1 MNQELYDDP
10 NDDLHAS
17 SRNREFTLSTGTVL
31 AIFFGLALICALFF
45 GFGYNMGRRPTA
57 PIIATDGSDTSA
69 STAGT
74 PTCKPAA
81 GSAVEPGPIVAT
93 GTALAPVIPPAANS
107 RGAAPIATPTATTD
121 DVASSAQPAP
131 ITRVAPTPLPAPLP
145 DAGPVPAGSFIVQV
159 AAVSHQ
165 EDADL
170 LVNALHRKGYA
181 VAARSEPQDKLVH
194 IQVGPF
200 NNRKDADAMRQRLL
214 SDGYNAIVK

>member
-1 MNQELYDDP
+1 MNHDLYDDP
-10 NDDLHAS
+10 NDDLHAAA
-17 SRNREFTLSTGTVL
+17 RHREITLSTSTVL
-31 AIFFGLALICALFF
+31 GIFFGLALICALFF

-57 PIIATDGSDTSA
+57 PVVAADGTDTSV
-69 STAGT
+69 SSAGT

-81 GSAVEPGPIVAT
+81 GSAVEGGPIVAT
-93 GTALAPVIPPAANS
+93 GTALAPVIPPAASS
-107 RGAAPIATPTATTD
+107 RTAAPIAAPTASTD
-121 DVASSAQPAP
+121 DGVPSAQPAP
-131 ITRVAPTPLPAPLP
+131 ITRFAPTPLPAPLP

-181 VAARSEPQDKLVH
+181 VAARSESQDKLVH

-200 NNRKDADAMRQRLL
+200 NNRKDADTMRQRLL
-214 SDGYNAIVK
+214 ADGYNAIVK